1 LKGLVLPV
9 ISSGYAQLH
18 TQGKGKKDIQA
29 RYAESFL
36 QEKVGSIP

>member
-1 LKGLVLPV
+1 MR
-9 ISSGYAQLH
+9 SY
-18 TQGKGKKDIQA
+18 TQGKEKKDIQA